1 METKTVTIIISILQ
15 FIILEI
21 TSFFIQKSLTIDTDK
36 IMIKELIDNAIIIG
50 TIISIVFACIL
61 WIRWKYLDK
70 INDMDNKIKML
81 KTWIDK
87 SYVIHKYYDIML
99 IKAQDSN
106 QANANWVYQDDFN
119 YFSENEKKYLH
130 SYLKDIE
137 SLRIDI
143 RGTNNPVF
151 QKI

>member
-1 METKTVTIIISILQ
+1 
-15 FIILEI
+15 
-21 TSFFIQKSLTIDTDK
+21 
-36 IMIKELIDNAIIIG
+36 MIKELIDNAIIIG
-50 TIISIVFACIL
+50 TIIGILVTCIL

-70 INDMDNKIKML
+70 INDIDSKIKML
-81 KTWIDK
+81 KTWVDK

-106 QANANWVYQDDFN
+106 QANPNWVYQDDFN
-119 YFSENEKKYLH
+119 FFSENEKKYLH

-137 SLRIDI
+137 SLRINM
-143 RGTNNPVF
+143 RGTNNVLF